1 MPAEPQKTQKHN
13 TFLAVDYGDRR
24 VGLAIGFRDVKMA
37 FPRNTI
43 DRNHHP
49 DFIPQILQIAKEE
62 RVHALVVGMPVHP
75 EGKAN
80 DKSEDVKG
88 FLAELKQ
95 HTELPVYTQNE
106 AWSSADAKEMTSHM
120 KTTKKK
126 EKGRIDQMAAAV
138 ILQRFFE
145 EQLS

>member
-1 MPAEPQKTQKHN
+1 MPAEPQKSLKHN

-24 VGLAIGFRDVKMA
+24 VGLAIGFLDVKMA
-37 FPRNTI
+37 FPRDTI
-43 DRNHHP
+43 DRNQYP
-49 DFIPQILQIAKEE
+49 DFIPQILQIAQEE
-62 RVHALVVGMPVHP
+62 RAHALVVGMPVHP

-80 DKSEDVKG
+80 DKSEDVKI
-88 FLAELKQ
+88 FVQELEAQ
-95 HTELPVYTQNE
+95 TELPVYTQNE
-106 AWSSADAKEMTSHM
+106 AWSSADAREMTSHM